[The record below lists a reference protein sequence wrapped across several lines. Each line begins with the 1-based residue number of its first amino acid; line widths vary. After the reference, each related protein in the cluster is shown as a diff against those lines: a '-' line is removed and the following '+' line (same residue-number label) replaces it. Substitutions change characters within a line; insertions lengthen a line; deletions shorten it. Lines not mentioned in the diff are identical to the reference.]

1 MALIFFITSL
11 DSDVYILWK
20 GRWDDLAHPICHG
33 FFLENRKN
41 RIFAVL
47 LMTMATEIDYSA
59 RAHEVLKQFWGY
71 DRFRPLQEDIILS
84 VLEGRDTLALLP
96 TGGGKSICFQV
107 PALVKGGLCVVV
119 SPLIALM
126 KDQVEHLR
134 DRRIKAGAIF
144 SGMRQSEIQA
154 TIDNCLFDPEYRF
167 LYVSPERLQ
176 TESFRVNFARM
187 PVTMI
192 AVDEAHCISQWG
204 YDFRPPYL
212 EIAQIRKVFPKAPV
226 LALTATATPEVVKD
240 IQARLDFKTE
250 NVFQKS
256 FKRGNLTYFVV
267 NEEDKLSR
275 MLRIMDRYP
284 GSGIVYVRNRRRT
297 AETAEFLRNHGVSA
311 DHYHAGL
318 DPRER
323 DRKQQRWMKGET
335 RVMVA
340 TNAFGMGIDKPDV
353 RFVVHIDL
361 PDTLEAYFQEAGR
374 GGRDEQPAVA
384 ILLYDHNDIAQL
396 KRNFTFTFPE
406 LDRVREV
413 YRELCQGY
421 HIEIGNGQGKVFP
434 FSMEEHA
441 RTVKMNATQY
451 FSALKLLQNIGVIL
465 VSEHLRDKSQL
476 QFRLDGDQLLRYQ
489 KEKPEFEPLI
499 TAILRSYTGVFTQ
512 YTDIDEQILANRL
525 ETTEESVVEQL
536 KTLRGEKILSYQPLS
551 NIPLLVFLKDR
562 IDERYLYFD
571 KKIYDFRKEKAEE
584 RLAAVENY
592 VKTDNVC
599 RSQLLL
605 QYFGEWDSTPCG
617 GCDVCRRNRIHQ
629 VRNRDFERISEEVKA
644 LERLQKSPKE
654 ILAELSKRYEEPQ
667 IVSVMRWL
675 ADENFR

>member
-1 MALIFFITSL
+1 MMTNE
-11 DSDVYILWK
+11 DVF
-20 GRWDDLAHPICHG
+20 RQ
-33 FFLENRKN
+33 R
-41 RIFAVL
+41 
-47 LMTMATEIDYSA
+47 A
-59 RAHEVLKQFWGY
+59 RAVLKQHWGY
-71 DRFRPLQEDIILS
+71 DSFRPLQEDIILS

-107 PALVKGGLCVVV
+107 PALVKGGLCIVI

-134 DRRIKAGAIF
+134 ARHIKAGAIY
-144 SGMRQSEIQA
+144 SGMRVNEIQA

-176 TESFRVNFARM
+176 TENFKVNFERM
-187 PVTMI
+187 PVSMI

-212 EIAQIRKVFPKAPV
+212 EIAKIRKIFPEVPV

-240 IQARLDFKTE
+240 IQLRLDFKTE

-256 FKRGNLTYFVV
+256 FKRANLTYFVV
-267 NEEDKLSR
+267 NEEDKNSR
-275 MLRIMDRYP
+275 MLRIMNRYP
-284 GSGIVYVRNRRRT
+284 GSGIVYVRNRRKT
-297 AETAEFLRNHGVSA
+297 AETAEFLRNNCISA

-323 DRKQQRWMKGET
+323 DRKQQSWMKGET
-335 RVMVA
+335 RVMVS

-353 RFVVHIDL
+353 RFVVHLDL

-374 GGRDEQPAVA
+374 AGRDEQPAVA
-384 ILLYDHNDIAQL
+384 ILLYDNYDIAQL

-413 YRELCQGY
+413 YRELCQSH
-421 HIEIGNGQGKVFP
+421 HIELGSGQGKTFP
-434 FSMEEHA
+434 FSMEAHA
-441 RTVKMNATQY
+441 NAVKMNATQY
-451 FSALKLLQNIGVIL
+451 FNALKLLNNIGVIL
-465 VSEHLRDKSQL
+465 ISEHLREKSEL
-476 QFRLDGDQLLRYQ
+476 QFRINGDQLLKFQ

-499 TAILRSYTGVFTQ
+499 TTILRSYSGVFTQ
-512 YTDIDEQILANRL
+512 FADIDEQLLATRL
-525 ETTEESVVEQL
+525 ETTEETVVEQL
-536 KTLRGEKILSYQPLS
+536 KTLRGEKILSYQPQS
-551 NIPLLVFLKDR
+551 NIPLIIFLKDR
-562 IDERYLYFD
+562 IDEKYLYFD

-592 VKTDNVC
+592 VKCDNVC

-617 GCDVCRRNRIHQ
+617 ECDVCRRNKIQR
-629 VRNRDFERISEEVKA
+629 VKNSDFELISKEIKE
-644 LERLQKSPKE
+644 LQQQNMDPKQ

-667 IVSVMRWL
+667 IVKVMRWL
-675 ADENFR
+675 ADNNTL

>member
-1 MALIFFITSL
+1 MMTNE
-11 DSDVYILWK
+11 DVF
-20 GRWDDLAHPICHG
+20 RQ
-33 FFLENRKN
+33 R
-41 RIFAVL
+41 
-47 LMTMATEIDYSA
+47 A
-59 RAHEVLKQFWGY
+59 RAVLKQHWGY
-71 DRFRPLQEDIILS
+71 DSFRPLQEDIILS

-107 PALVKGGLCVVV
+107 PALVKGGLCIVI

-134 DRRIKAGAIF
+134 ARHIKAGAIY
-144 SGMRQSEIQA
+144 SGMRVSEIQA

-176 TESFRVNFARM
+176 TENFKVNFERM
-187 PVTMI
+187 PVSMI

-212 EIAQIRKVFPKAPV
+212 EIAKIRKIFPEVPV

-240 IQARLDFKTE
+240 IQLRLDFKTE

-256 FKRGNLTYFVV
+256 FKRANLTYFVV
-267 NEEDKLSR
+267 NEEDKNSR
-275 MLRIMDRYP
+275 MLRIMNRYL
-284 GSGIVYVRNRRRT
+284 GSGIVYVRNRRKT
-297 AETAEFLRNHGVSA
+297 AETADFLRNNGISA

-323 DRKQQRWMKGET
+323 DRKQQSWMKGET
-335 RVMVA
+335 RVMVS

-353 RFVVHIDL
+353 RFVVHLDL

-374 GGRDEQPAVA
+374 AGRDEQPAVA
-384 ILLYDHNDIAQL
+384 ILLYDNYDIAQL

-413 YRELCQGY
+413 YRELCQSH
-421 HIEIGNGQGKVFP
+421 HIELGSGQGKTFP
-434 FSMEEHA
+434 FSMEAHA
-441 RTVKMNATQY
+441 NAVKMNATQY
-451 FSALKLLQNIGVIL
+451 FNALKLLNNIGVIL
-465 VSEHLRDKSQL
+465 ISEHLREKSEL
-476 QFRLDGDQLLRYQ
+476 QFRINGDQLLKFQ

-499 TAILRSYTGVFTQ
+499 TTILRSYSGVFTQ
-512 YTDIDEQILANRL
+512 FADIDEQLLATRL
-525 ETTEESVVEQL
+525 ETTEETVVEQL
-536 KTLRGEKILSYQPLS
+536 KTLRGEKILSYQPQS
-551 NIPLLVFLKDR
+551 NIPLIIFLKDR
-562 IDERYLYFD
+562 IDEKYLYFD

-592 VKTDNVC
+592 VKCDNVC

-617 GCDVCRRNRIHQ
+617 ECDVCRRNKIQR
-629 VRNRDFERISEEVKA
+629 VKNSDFELISKEIKE
-644 LERLQKSPKE
+644 LQQQNMDPKQ

-667 IVSVMRWL
+667 IVKVMRWL
-675 ADENFR
+675 ADNNTL

>member
-1 MALIFFITSL
+1 MMTNE
-11 DSDVYILWK
+11 DVF
-20 GRWDDLAHPICHG
+20 RQRA
-33 FFLENRKN
+33 
-41 RIFAVL
+41 
-47 LMTMATEIDYSA
+47 SA
-59 RAHEVLKQFWGY
+59 VLKQHWGY
-71 DRFRPLQEDIILS
+71 DNFRPLQEDIILS

-107 PALVKGGLCVVV
+107 PALVKGGLCIVI

-134 DRRIKAGAIF
+134 ARHIKAGAIY
-144 SGMRQSEIQA
+144 SGMRVNEIQA

-176 TESFRVNFARM
+176 TENFKVNFERM
-187 PVTMI
+187 PVSMI

-212 EIAQIRKVFPKAPV
+212 EIAKIRKIFPEVPV

-240 IQARLDFKTE
+240 IQLRLDFKTE

-256 FKRGNLTYFVV
+256 FKRANLTYFVV
-267 NEEDKLSR
+267 NEEDKNSR
-275 MLRIMDRYP
+275 MLRIMNRYP
-284 GSGIVYVRNRRRT
+284 GSGIVYVRNRRKT
-297 AETAEFLRNHGVSA
+297 AETAEFLRNNGISA

-323 DRKQQRWMKGET
+323 DRKQQSWMKGET
-335 RVMVA
+335 RVMVS

-353 RFVVHIDL
+353 RFVVHLDL

-374 GGRDEQPAVA
+374 AGRDEQPAVA
-384 ILLYDHNDIAQL
+384 ILLYDNYDIAQL

-413 YRELCQGY
+413 YRELCQSH
-421 HIEIGNGQGKVFP
+421 HIELGSGQGKTFP
-434 FSMEEHA
+434 FSMEAHA
-441 RTVKMNATQY
+441 NAVKMNATQY
-451 FSALKLLQNIGVIL
+451 FNALKLLNNIGVIL
-465 VSEHLRDKSQL
+465 ISEHLREKSEL
-476 QFRLDGDQLLRYQ
+476 QFRINGDQLLKFQ

-499 TAILRSYTGVFTQ
+499 TTILRSYSGVFSQ
-512 YTDIDEQILANRL
+512 FADIDEQLLATRL
-525 ETTEESVVEQL
+525 ETTEETVVEQL
-536 KTLRGEKILSYQPLS
+536 KTLRGEKILSYQPQS
-551 NIPLLVFLKDR
+551 NIPLIIFLKDR
-562 IDERYLYFD
+562 IDEKYLYFD

-592 VKTDNVC
+592 VKCDNVC

-617 GCDVCRRNRIHQ
+617 ECDVCRRNKIQR
-629 VRNRDFERISEEVKA
+629 VKNSDFELISKEIKE
-644 LERLQKSPKE
+644 LQQQNMDPKQ

-667 IVSVMRWL
+667 IVKVMRWL
-675 ADENFR
+675 ADNNTL

>member
-1 MALIFFITSL
+1 M
-11 DSDVYILWK
+11 SDY
-20 GRWDDLAHPICHG
+20 R
-33 FFLENRKN
+33 ER
-41 RIFAVL
+41 
-47 LMTMATEIDYSA
+47 A
-59 RAHEVLKQFWGY
+59 RNILKQYWGY
-71 DRFRPLQEDIILS
+71 DSFRPLQEDIILS

-107 PALVKGGLCVVV
+107 PALVKCGLCIVI

-134 DRRIKAGAIF
+134 ARHIKAGAIY
-144 SGMRQSEIQA
+144 SGMRISEIQA

-176 TESFRVNFARM
+176 TENFKVNFERM
-187 PVTMI
+187 PISMI

-212 EIAQIRKVFPKAPV
+212 EIAQIRKIFPEVPV

-240 IQARLDFKTE
+240 IQLRLDFKTE

-256 FKRGNLTYFVV
+256 FKRSNLTYFVV
-267 NEEDKLSR
+267 NEEDKNSR
-275 MLRIMDRYP
+275 MLRIMNRYP
-284 GSGIVYVRNRRRT
+284 GSGIVYVRNRKHT
-297 AETAEFLRNHGVSA
+297 AETAEFLRQNGISA
-311 DHYHAGL
+311 DYYHAGL

-323 DRKQQRWMKGET
+323 DRKQQSWMRGET
-335 RVMVA
+335 RVMVS

-374 GGRDEQPAVA
+374 AGRDEKPSVA
-384 ILLYDHNDIAQL
+384 ILLYDNYDVAQL

-413 YRELCQGY
+413 YRELCQFF
-421 HIEIGNGQGKVFP
+421 HIELGTGQNKVFP

-441 RTVKMNATQY
+441 RTVNMNAAQY
-451 FSALKLLQNIGVIL
+451 FNALKLLNNIGVIL
-465 VSEHLRDKSQL
+465 VSEHLREKSEL
-476 QFRLDGDQLLRYQ
+476 QFRLNGDQLLQFQ
-489 KEKPEFEPLI
+489 KEKPDFEPII
-499 TAILRSYTGVFTQ
+499 TTILRSYTGVFNQ
-512 YTDIDEQILANRL
+512 YTNIDERLLANRL
-525 ETTEESVVEQL
+525 DISEEVVVEQL
-536 KTLRGEKILSYQPLS
+536 KQLRTEKILSDQPQS
-551 NIPLLVFLKDR
+551 NIPLIVFLKDR
-562 IDERYLYFD
+562 IDEKYLYFD

-617 GCDVCRRNRIHQ
+617 ECDVCRRNEIHR
-629 VRNRDFERISEEVKA
+629 VRNTDFELISREIQD
-644 LERLQKSPKE
+644 LQQQGKNPKE
-654 ILAELSKRYEEPQ
+654 ILSELSKKYEEPQ
-667 IVSVMRWL
+667 IVKVMRFL
-675 ADENFR
+675 ADQK

>member
-1 MALIFFITSL
+1 MMTNE
-11 DSDVYILWK
+11 DVF
-20 GRWDDLAHPICHG
+20 RQ
-33 FFLENRKN
+33 R
-41 RIFAVL
+41 
-47 LMTMATEIDYSA
+47 A
-59 RAHEVLKQFWGY
+59 RAVLKQHWGY
-71 DRFRPLQEDIILS
+71 DSFRPLQEDIILS

-107 PALVKGGLCVVV
+107 PALVKGGLCIVI

-134 DRRIKAGAIF
+134 ARHIKAGAIY
-144 SGMRQSEIQA
+144 SGMRVSEIQA

-176 TESFRVNFARM
+176 TENFKVNFERM
-187 PVTMI
+187 PVSMI

-212 EIAQIRKVFPKAPV
+212 EIAKIRKIFPEVPV

-240 IQARLDFKTE
+240 IQLRLDFKTE

-256 FKRGNLTYFVV
+256 FKRANLTYFVV
-267 NEEDKLSR
+267 NEEDKNSR
-275 MLRIMDRYP
+275 MLRIMNRYP
-284 GSGIVYVRNRRRT
+284 GSGIVYVRNRRKT
-297 AETAEFLRNHGVSA
+297 AETAEFLRNNGISA

-323 DRKQQRWMKGET
+323 DRKQQSWMKGET
-335 RVMVA
+335 RVMVS

-353 RFVVHIDL
+353 RFVVHLDL

-374 GGRDEQPAVA
+374 AGRDEQPAVA
-384 ILLYDHNDIAQL
+384 ILLYDNYDIAQL

-413 YRELCQGY
+413 YRELCQSH
-421 HIEIGNGQGKVFP
+421 HIELGSGQGKTFP
-434 FSMEEHA
+434 FSMEAHA
-441 RTVKMNATQY
+441 NAVKMNATQY
-451 FSALKLLQNIGVIL
+451 FNALKLLNNIGVIL
-465 VSEHLRDKSQL
+465 ISEHLREKSEL
-476 QFRLDGDQLLRYQ
+476 QFRINGDQLLKFQ

-499 TAILRSYTGVFTQ
+499 TTILRSYSGVFTQ
-512 YTDIDEQILANRL
+512 FADIDEQLLATRL
-525 ETTEESVVEQL
+525 ETTEETVVEQL
-536 KTLRGEKILSYQPLS
+536 KNLRGEKILSYQPQS
-551 NIPLLVFLKDR
+551 NIPLIIFLKDR
-562 IDERYLYFD
+562 IDEKYLYFD

-592 VKTDNVC
+592 VKCDNVC

-617 GCDVCRRNRIHQ
+617 ECDVCRRNKIQR
-629 VRNRDFERISEEVKA
+629 VKNSDFELISKEIKE
-644 LERLQKSPKE
+644 LQQQNMDPKQ

-667 IVSVMRWL
+667 IVKVMRWL
-675 ADENFR
+675 ADNNTL

>member
-1 MALIFFITSL
+1 MMTNE
-11 DSDVYILWK
+11 DVF
-20 GRWDDLAHPICHG
+20 RQ
-33 FFLENRKN
+33 R
-41 RIFAVL
+41 
-47 LMTMATEIDYSA
+47 A
-59 RAHEVLKQFWGY
+59 RAVLKQHWGY
-71 DRFRPLQEDIILS
+71 DSFRPLQEDIILS

-107 PALVKGGLCVVV
+107 PALVKGGLCIVI

-134 DRRIKAGAIF
+134 ARHIKAGAIY
-144 SGMRQSEIQA
+144 SGMRVNEIQA

-176 TESFRVNFARM
+176 TDNFKVNFERM
-187 PVTMI
+187 PVSMI

-212 EIAQIRKVFPKAPV
+212 EIAKIRKIFPEVPV

-240 IQARLDFKTE
+240 IQLRLDFKTE

-256 FKRGNLTYFVV
+256 FKRANLTYFVV
-267 NEEDKLSR
+267 NEEDKNSR
-275 MLRIMDRYP
+275 MLRIMNRYP
-284 GSGIVYVRNRRRT
+284 GSGIVYVRNRRKT
-297 AETAEFLRNHGVSA
+297 AETAEFLRNNGISA

-323 DRKQQRWMKGET
+323 DRKQQSWMKGET
-335 RVMVA
+335 RVMVS

-353 RFVVHIDL
+353 RFVVHLDL

-374 GGRDEQPAVA
+374 AGRDEQPAVA
-384 ILLYDHNDIAQL
+384 ILLYDNYDIAQL

-413 YRELCQGY
+413 YRELCQSH
-421 HIEIGNGQGKVFP
+421 HIELGSGQGKTFP
-434 FSMEEHA
+434 FSMEAHA
-441 RTVKMNATQY
+441 NAVKMNATQY
-451 FSALKLLQNIGVIL
+451 FNALKLLNNIGVIL
-465 VSEHLRDKSQL
+465 ISEHLREKSEL
-476 QFRLDGDQLLRYQ
+476 QFRINGDQLLKFQ

-499 TAILRSYTGVFTQ
+499 TTILRSYSGVFTQ
-512 YTDIDEQILANRL
+512 FADIDEQLLATRL
-525 ETTEESVVEQL
+525 ETTEETVVEQL
-536 KTLRGEKILSYQPLS
+536 KTLRGEKILSYQPQS
-551 NIPLLVFLKDR
+551 NIPLIIFLKDR
-562 IDERYLYFD
+562 IDEKYLYFD

-592 VKTDNVC
+592 VKCDNVC

-617 GCDVCRRNRIHQ
+617 ECDVCRRNKIQR
-629 VRNRDFERISEEVKA
+629 VKNSDFELISKEIKE
-644 LERLQKSPKE
+644 LQQQNMDPKQ

-667 IVSVMRWL
+667 IVKVMRWL
-675 ADENFR
+675 ADNNTL

>member
-1 MALIFFITSL
+1 MN
-11 DSDVYILWK
+11 DYIQK
-20 GRWDDLAHPICHG
+20 
-33 FFLENRKN
+33 
-41 RIFAVL
+41 
-47 LMTMATEIDYSA
+47 S
-59 RAHEVLKQFWGY
+59 RAVLKQYWGY
-71 DRFRPLQEDIILS
+71 DSFRPLQEDIILS

-107 PALVKGGLCVVV
+107 PALVKGGLCIVI

-134 DRRIKAGAIF
+134 DRHIKAGAIY
-144 SGMRQSEIQA
+144 SGMRVSEIQA

-176 TESFRVNFARM
+176 TESFKVNFERM
-187 PVTMI
+187 PVSMI

-212 EIAQIRKVFPKAPV
+212 EIAKIRKVFPKVPV

-240 IQARLDFKTE
+240 IQLRLDFKAE

-256 FKRGNLTYFVV
+256 FKRSNLTYFVV
-267 NEEDKLSR
+267 NEEDKNSR
-275 MLRIMDRYP
+275 MLRIMNRYP
-284 GSGIVYVRNRRRT
+284 GSGIVYVRNRRKT
-297 AETAEFLRNHGVSA
+297 AETAEFLRNNGISA

-323 DRKQQRWMKGET
+323 DRKQQSWMKGET
-335 RVMVA
+335 RVMVS

-374 GGRDEQPAVA
+374 AGRDEKAAVA

-413 YRELCQGY
+413 YRELCQSY
-421 HIEIGNGQGKVFP
+421 HIELGTGQGKIYP
-434 FSMEEHA
+434 FSMDEHA

-465 VSEHLRDKSQL
+465 ISEHLREKSQIL
-476 QFRLDGDQLLRYQ
+476 FLLNGDQLLKYQ
-489 KEKPEFEPLI
+489 KGKPDFEPLI
-499 TAILRSYTGVFTQ
+499 TVILRSYSGVFSQ
-512 YTDIDEQILANRL
+512 YTDIDERLIANRL
-525 ETTEESVVEQL
+525 ETTEEAVVEQL
-536 KTLRGEKILSYQPLS
+536 KALRSEKILSYQPLS

-562 IDERYLYFD
+562 IDEKYLYFD

-592 VKTDNVC
+592 VKCDNVC

-617 GCDVCRRNRIHQ
+617 ECDVCRRNQI
-629 VRNRDFERISEEVKA
+629 ERI
-644 LERLQKSPKE
+644 RNKSFELISNEIKDLRQQGMTPKE
-654 ILAELSKRYEEPQ
+654 MLSELSKRYEEPQ
-667 IVSVMRWL
+667 IVAVMRWL
-675 ADENFR
+675 ADNGQ

>member
-1 MALIFFITSL
+1 MMTNE
-11 DSDVYILWK
+11 DVF
-20 GRWDDLAHPICHG
+20 RQ
-33 FFLENRKN
+33 R
-41 RIFAVL
+41 
-47 LMTMATEIDYSA
+47 A
-59 RAHEVLKQFWGY
+59 RAVLKQHWGY
-71 DRFRPLQEDIILS
+71 DSFRPLQEDIILS

-107 PALVKGGLCVVV
+107 PALVKGGLCIVI

-134 DRRIKAGAIF
+134 ARHIKAGAIY
-144 SGMRQSEIQA
+144 SGMRVSEIQA

-176 TESFRVNFARM
+176 TENFKVNFERM
-187 PVTMI
+187 PVSMI

-212 EIAQIRKVFPKAPV
+212 EIAKIRKIFPEVPV

-240 IQARLDFKTE
+240 IQLRLDFKTE

-256 FKRGNLTYFVV
+256 FKRANLTYFVV
-267 NEEDKLSR
+267 NEEDKNSR
-275 MLRIMDRYP
+275 MLRIMNRYP
-284 GSGIVYVRNRRRT
+284 GSGIVYVRNRRKT
-297 AETAEFLRNHGVSA
+297 AETAEFLRNNGISA

-323 DRKQQRWMKGET
+323 DRKQQSWMKGET
-335 RVMVA
+335 RVMVS

-353 RFVVHIDL
+353 RFVVHLDL

-374 GGRDEQPAVA
+374 AGRDEQPAVA
-384 ILLYDHNDIAQL
+384 ILLYDNYDIAQL

-413 YRELCQGY
+413 YRELCQSH
-421 HIEIGNGQGKVFP
+421 HIELGTGQGKTFP
-434 FSMEEHA
+434 FSMEAHA
-441 RTVKMNATQY
+441 NAVKMNATQY
-451 FSALKLLQNIGVIL
+451 FNALKLLNNIGVIL
-465 VSEHLRDKSQL
+465 ISEHLREKSEL
-476 QFRLDGDQLLRYQ
+476 QFRINGDQLLKFQ

-499 TAILRSYTGVFTQ
+499 TTILRSYSGVFTQ
-512 YTDIDEQILANRL
+512 FADIDEQLLATRL
-525 ETTEESVVEQL
+525 KTTEETVVEQL
-536 KTLRGEKILSYQPLS
+536 KTLRGEKILSYQPQS
-551 NIPLLVFLKDR
+551 NIPLIIFLKDR
-562 IDERYLYFD
+562 IDEKYLYFD

-592 VKTDNVC
+592 VKCDNVC

-617 GCDVCRRNRIHQ
+617 ECDVCRRNKIQR
-629 VRNRDFERISEEVKA
+629 VKNSDFKLISKEIKE
-644 LERLQKSPKE
+644 LQQQNMNPKQ

-667 IVSVMRWL
+667 IVKVMRWL
-675 ADENFR
+675 ADNNTL

>member
-1 MALIFFITSL
+1 MDT
-11 DSDVYILWK
+11 
-20 GRWDDLAHPICHG
+20 
-33 FFLENRKN
+33 ENDFRT
-41 RIFAVL
+41 R
-47 LMTMATEIDYSA
+47 A
-59 RAHEVLKQFWGY
+59 RTILKQYWGY

-107 PALVKGGLCVVV
+107 PALVKGGLCIVI

-134 DRRIKAGAIF
+134 ARHIKAGAIY
-144 SGMRQSEIQA
+144 SGMRVSEIQA
-154 TIDNCLFDPEYRF
+154 TIDNVLFDPEYRF

-176 TESFRVNFARM
+176 TESFKANFERM
-187 PVTMI
+187 PVSMI

-212 EIAQIRKVFPKAPV
+212 EIAQIRKIFPQVPI

-240 IQARLDFKTE
+240 IQFRLEFKTE

-256 FKRGNLTYFVV
+256 FKRSNLTYFVV
-267 NEEDKLSR
+267 NEEDKNSR
-275 MLRIMDRYP
+275 MLRIMSRYP
-284 GSGIVYVRNRRRT
+284 GSGIVYVRNRKKT
-297 AETAEFLRNHGVSA
+297 AETAEFLCQNGISA
-311 DHYHAGL
+311 DYYHAGL

-323 DRKQQRWMKGET
+323 DRKQQSWMKGET
-335 RVMVA
+335 RVMVS

-361 PDTLEAYFQEAGR
+361 PDTLEAFFQEAGR
-374 GGRDEQPAVA
+374 AGRDEQPAVA
-384 ILLYDHNDIAQL
+384 ILLYDNYDLAQL

-413 YRELCQGY
+413 YRELCQSF
-421 HIEIGNGQGKVFP
+421 HIELGTGQNKVFP

-441 RTVKMNATQY
+441 RAVQMNATQY
-451 FSALKLLQNIGVIL
+451 FSALKLLNNIGVIL
-465 VSEHLRDKSQL
+465 VSEHLREKSEL
-476 QFRLDGDQLLRYQ
+476 QILLNGDQLLKYY
-489 KEKPEFEPLI
+489 KEKPYYEPLI
-499 TAILRSYTGVFTQ
+499 TTILRSYSGVFSQ
-512 YTDIDEQILANRL
+512 FTDIDERLLAIRL
-525 ETTEESVVEQL
+525 ETTEKAVVEQL
-536 KTLRGEKILSYQPLS
+536 KALRSEKVLSYQPQS
-551 NIPLLVFLKDR
+551 NIPLIVFLKDR
-562 IDERYLYFD
+562 IDEKYLYFD

-605 QYFGEWDSTPCG
+605 QYFGEWDSSPCG
-617 GCDVCRRNRIHQ
+617 GCDVCRRNQIHRIKNKTFDQ
-629 VRNRDFERISEEVKA
+629 ISKEVKS
-644 LERLQKSPKE
+644 LQQKGYTPKE
-654 ILAELSKRYEEPQ
+654 ILTELSKRYEEPQ
-667 IVSVMRWL
+667 IVEVMRFL
-675 ADENFR
+675 NDQK

>member
-1 MALIFFITSL
+1 MN
-11 DSDVYILWK
+11 D
-20 GRWDDLAHPICHG
+20 
-33 FFLENRKN
+33 NRQ
-41 RIFAVL
+41 R
-47 LMTMATEIDYSA
+47 A
-59 RAHEVLKQFWGY
+59 RATLKEYWGY
-71 DRFRPLQEDIILS
+71 DSFRPLQEEIILS

-107 PALVKGGLCVVV
+107 PALVKGGLCIVV

-134 DRRIKAGAIF
+134 DRNIKAGAIY
-144 SGMRQSEIQA
+144 SGMRVSEIQA

-176 TESFRVNFARM
+176 TESFKVNFERM
-187 PVTMI
+187 PVSMI

-212 EIAQIRKVFPKAPV
+212 EIAKIRKVFPQVPV

-240 IQARLDFKTE
+240 IQLRLEFKTE

-256 FKRGNLTYFVV
+256 FKRANLTYFVV
-267 NEEDKLSR
+267 NEEDKNSR
-275 MLRIMDRYP
+275 MLRIMSRYP
-284 GSGIVYVRNRRRT
+284 GSGIVYVRNRKKT
-297 AETAEFLRNHGVSA
+297 AETADYLRQNGISA

-323 DRKQQRWMKGET
+323 DRKQQSWMKGET
-335 RVMVA
+335 RVMVS

-353 RFVVHIDL
+353 RFVVHLDL

-374 GGRDEQPAVA
+374 AGRDEQPAVA
-384 ILLYDHNDIAQL
+384 ILLYDNYDIAQL

-413 YRELCQGY
+413 YRELCQSH
-421 HIEIGNGQGKVFP
+421 HIELGTGQGKVFP

-441 RTVKMNATQY
+441 RAVQMNATQY
-451 FSALKLLQNIGVIL
+451 FNALKLLNNIGVIL
-465 VSEHLRDKSQL
+465 VSEHLREKSEL
-476 QFRLDGDQLLRYQ
+476 QFTLTGDQLLRYQ
-489 KEKPEFEPLI
+489 KENPAYEPLI
-499 TAILRSYTGVFTQ
+499 TTILRSYTGVFSQ
-512 YTDIDEQILANRL
+512 FADIDERLIATRL
-525 ETTEESVVEQL
+525 ETTEEAVIEQL
-536 KTLRGEKILSYQPLS
+536 KTLRSEKILSYQPRS

-562 IDERYLYFD
+562 IDEKYLYFD

-584 RLAAVENY
+584 RLEAVENY
-592 VKTDNVC
+592 VKCDNVC

-605 QYFGEWDSTPCG
+605 QYFGEWDSSPCG
-617 GCDVCRRNRIHQ
+617 ECDVCRRNQIQRI
-629 VRNRDFERISEEVKA
+629 RNKSFELISSKIEI
-644 LERLQKSPKE
+644 LQQRGLTQKE
-654 ILAELSKRYEEPQ
+654 ILAELSKEYEELQ
-667 IVSVMRWL
+667 IVAVMRWM
-675 ADENFR
+675 ADR

>member
-1 MALIFFITSL
+1 MMTNE
-11 DSDVYILWK
+11 DVF
-20 GRWDDLAHPICHG
+20 RQ
-33 FFLENRKN
+33 R
-41 RIFAVL
+41 
-47 LMTMATEIDYSA
+47 A
-59 RAHEVLKQFWGY
+59 RAVLKQHWGY
-71 DRFRPLQEDIILS
+71 DSFRPLQEDIILS

-107 PALVKGGLCVVV
+107 PALVKGGLCIVI

-134 DRRIKAGAIF
+134 ARHIKAGAIY
-144 SGMRQSEIQA
+144 SGMRVNEIQA

-176 TESFRVNFARM
+176 TENFKVNFERM
-187 PVTMI
+187 PVSMI

-212 EIAQIRKVFPKAPV
+212 EIAKIRKIFPEVPV

-240 IQARLDFKTE
+240 IQLRLDFKTE

-256 FKRGNLTYFVV
+256 FKRANLTYFVV
-267 NEEDKLSR
+267 NEEDKNSR
-275 MLRIMDRYP
+275 MLRIMNRYP
-284 GSGIVYVRNRRRT
+284 GSGIVYVRNRRKT
-297 AETAEFLRNHGVSA
+297 AETAEFLRNNGISA

-323 DRKQQRWMKGET
+323 DRKQQSWMKGET
-335 RVMVA
+335 RVMVS

-353 RFVVHIDL
+353 RFVVHLDL

-374 GGRDEQPAVA
+374 AGRDEQPAVA
-384 ILLYDHNDIAQL
+384 ILLYDNYDIAQL

-413 YRELCQGY
+413 YRELCQSH
-421 HIEIGNGQGKVFP
+421 HIELGSGQGKTFP
-434 FSMEEHA
+434 FSMEAHA
-441 RTVKMNATQY
+441 NAVKMNATQY
-451 FSALKLLQNIGVIL
+451 FNALKLLNNIGVIL
-465 VSEHLRDKSQL
+465 ISEHLREKSEL
-476 QFRLDGDQLLRYQ
+476 QFRINGDQLLKFQ

-499 TAILRSYTGVFTQ
+499 TTILRSYSGVFTQ
-512 YTDIDEQILANRL
+512 FADIDEQLLATRL
-525 ETTEESVVEQL
+525 ETTEETVVEQL
-536 KTLRGEKILSYQPLS
+536 KTLRGEKILSYQPQS
-551 NIPLLVFLKDR
+551 NIPLIIFLKDR
-562 IDERYLYFD
+562 IDEKYLYFD

-592 VKTDNVC
+592 VKCDNVC

-617 GCDVCRRNRIHQ
+617 ECDVCRRNKIQR
-629 VRNRDFERISEEVKA
+629 VKNSDFELISKEIKE
-644 LERLQKSPKE
+644 LQQQNMDPKQ

-667 IVSVMRWL
+667 IVKVMRWL
-675 ADENFR
+675 ADNNTL

>member
-1 MALIFFITSL
+1 MMTNE
-11 DSDVYILWK
+11 DVF
-20 GRWDDLAHPICHG
+20 RQ
-33 FFLENRKN
+33 R
-41 RIFAVL
+41 
-47 LMTMATEIDYSA
+47 A
-59 RAHEVLKQFWGY
+59 RAVLKQHWGY
-71 DRFRPLQEDIILS
+71 DSFRPLQEDIILS

-107 PALVKGGLCVVV
+107 PALVKGGLCIVI

-134 DRRIKAGAIF
+134 ARHIKAGAIY
-144 SGMRQSEIQA
+144 SGMRVSEIQA

-176 TESFRVNFARM
+176 TENFKVNFERM
-187 PVTMI
+187 PVSMI
-192 AVDEAHCISQWG
+192 AVDEAHCIPQWG

-212 EIAQIRKVFPKAPV
+212 EIAKIRKIFPEVPV

-240 IQARLDFKTE
+240 IQLRLDFKTE

-256 FKRGNLTYFVV
+256 FKRANLTYFVV
-267 NEEDKLSR
+267 NEEDKNSR
-275 MLRIMDRYP
+275 MLRIMNRYP
-284 GSGIVYVRNRRRT
+284 GSGIVYVRNRRKT
-297 AETAEFLRNHGVSA
+297 AETAEFLRNNGISA

-323 DRKQQRWMKGET
+323 DRKQQSWMKGET
-335 RVMVA
+335 RVMVS

-353 RFVVHIDL
+353 RFVVHLDL

-374 GGRDEQPAVA
+374 AGRDEQPAVA
-384 ILLYDHNDIAQL
+384 ILLYDNYDIAQL

-413 YRELCQGY
+413 YRELCQSH
-421 HIEIGNGQGKVFP
+421 HIELGSGQGKTFP
-434 FSMEEHA
+434 FSMEAHA
-441 RTVKMNATQY
+441 NAVKMNATQY
-451 FSALKLLQNIGVIL
+451 FNALKLLNNIGVIL
-465 VSEHLRDKSQL
+465 ISEHLREKSEL
-476 QFRLDGDQLLRYQ
+476 QFRINGDQLLKFQ

-499 TAILRSYTGVFTQ
+499 TTILRSYSGVFTQ
-512 YTDIDEQILANRL
+512 FADIDEQLLATRL
-525 ETTEESVVEQL
+525 ETTEETVVEQL
-536 KTLRGEKILSYQPLS
+536 KTLRGEKILSYQPQS
-551 NIPLLVFLKDR
+551 NIPLIIFLKDR
-562 IDERYLYFD
+562 IDEKYLYFD

-592 VKTDNVC
+592 VKCDNVC

-617 GCDVCRRNRIHQ
+617 ECDVCRRNKIQR
-629 VRNRDFERISEEVKA
+629 VKNSDFELISKEIKE
-644 LERLQKSPKE
+644 LQQQNMDPKQ

-667 IVSVMRWL
+667 IVKVMRWL
-675 ADENFR
+675 ADNNTL

>member
-1 MALIFFITSL
+1 MNDHIQKS
-11 DSDVYILWK
+11 
-20 GRWDDLAHPICHG
+20 
-33 FFLENRKN
+33 
-41 RIFAVL
+41 
-47 LMTMATEIDYSA
+47 
-59 RAHEVLKQFWGY
+59 RAVLKQYWGY
-71 DRFRPLQEDIILS
+71 DNFRPLQEDIILS

-107 PALVKGGLCVVV
+107 PALVKGGLCIVI

-134 DRRIKAGAIF
+134 DRHIKAGAIY
-144 SGMRQSEIQA
+144 SGMRVSEIQA

-176 TESFRVNFARM
+176 TESFKVNFERM
-187 PVTMI
+187 PVSMI

-212 EIAQIRKVFPKAPV
+212 EIAKIRKVFPKVPV

-240 IQARLDFKTE
+240 IQLRLEFKTE

-256 FKRGNLTYFVV
+256 FKRSNLTYFVV
-267 NEEDKLSR
+267 NEEDKNSR
-275 MLRIMDRYP
+275 MLRIMNRYP
-284 GSGIVYVRNRRRT
+284 GSGIVYVRNRRKT
-297 AETAEFLRNHGVSA
+297 AETAEFLRNNGISA

-323 DRKQQRWMKGET
+323 DRKQQSWMKGET
-335 RVMVA
+335 RVMVS

-374 GGRDEQPAVA
+374 AGRDEKAAVA

-413 YRELCQGY
+413 YRELCQSH
-421 HIEIGNGQGKVFP
+421 HIELGTGQGKIFP
-434 FSMEEHA
+434 FSMDEHA

-465 VSEHLRDKSQL
+465 ISEHLREKSQIL
-476 QFRLDGDQLLRYQ
+476 FRLNGDQLLKYQ
-489 KEKPEFEPLI
+489 KEKPNFEPLI
-499 TAILRSYTGVFTQ
+499 TVILRSYSGVFSQ
-512 YTDIDEQILANRL
+512 YTDIDERLIANRL
-525 ETTEESVVEQL
+525 ETTEEAVVEQL
-536 KTLRGEKILSYQPLS
+536 KALRNEKILSYQPLS

-562 IDERYLYFD
+562 IDEKYLYFD

-592 VKTDNVC
+592 VKCDNVC

-617 GCDVCRRNRIHQ
+617 ECDVCRRNQI
-629 VRNRDFERISEEVKA
+629 ERI
-644 LERLQKSPKE
+644 RNKSFELISNEIKDLRQQGMTPKE
-654 ILAELSKRYEEPQ
+654 MLSELSKKFEEPQ
-667 IVSVMRWL
+667 IVAVMRWL
-675 ADENFR
+675 ADNGQ

>member
-1 MALIFFITSL
+1 MNN
-11 DSDVYILWK
+11 
-20 GRWDDLAHPICHG
+20 
-33 FFLENRKN
+33 NRQ
-41 RIFAVL
+41 R
-47 LMTMATEIDYSA
+47 A
-59 RAHEVLKQFWGY
+59 RATLKEYWGY
-71 DRFRPLQEDIILS
+71 DSFRPLQEEIILS

-107 PALVKGGLCVVV
+107 PALVKGGLCIVV

-134 DRRIKAGAIF
+134 DRNIKAGAIY
-144 SGMRQSEIQA
+144 SGMRVSEIQA

-176 TESFRVNFARM
+176 TESFKVNFERM
-187 PVTMI
+187 PVSMI

-212 EIAQIRKVFPKAPV
+212 EIAKIRKVFPQVPV

-240 IQARLDFKTE
+240 IQLRLEFKTE

-256 FKRGNLTYFVV
+256 FKRSNLTYFVV
-267 NEEDKLSR
+267 NEEDKNSR
-275 MLRIMDRYP
+275 MLRIMSRYP
-284 GSGIVYVRNRRRT
+284 GSGIVYVRNRKKT
-297 AETAEFLRNHGVSA
+297 AETADFLRQNGISA

-323 DRKQQRWMKGET
+323 DRKQQSWMKGET
-335 RVMVA
+335 RVMVS

-353 RFVVHIDL
+353 RFVVHLDL

-374 GGRDEQPAVA
+374 AGRDEQPAVA
-384 ILLYDHNDIAQL
+384 ILLYDNYDIAQL
-396 KRNFTFTFPE
+396 NRNFTFTFPE

-413 YRELCQGY
+413 YRELCQSH
-421 HIEIGNGQGKVFP
+421 HIELGTGQGKVFP

-441 RTVKMNATQY
+441 HAVQMNATQY
-451 FSALKLLQNIGVIL
+451 FNALKLLNNIGVIL
-465 VSEHLRDKSQL
+465 VSEHLREKSEL
-476 QFRLDGDQLLRYQ
+476 QFMLTGDQLLRYQ
-489 KEKPEFEPLI
+489 KENPAYEPLI
-499 TAILRSYTGVFTQ
+499 TTILRSYTGVFSQ
-512 YTDIDEQILANRL
+512 FADIDERLIATRL
-525 ETTEESVVEQL
+525 ETTEEAVVEQL
-536 KTLRGEKILSYQPLS
+536 KTLRGEKILSYQPRS

-592 VKTDNVC
+592 VKCDNVC

-617 GCDVCRRNRIHQ
+617 ECDVCRRNQIQR
-629 VRNRDFERISEEVKA
+629 VRNKSFELISNEIKK
-644 LERLQKSPKE
+644 LQQRGLTQKE
-654 ILAELSKRYEEPQ
+654 ILAELSKKYEEPQ
-667 IVSVMRWL
+667 IVAVMRWM
-675 ADENFR
+675 ADR

>member
-1 MALIFFITSL
+1 MNDF
-11 DSDVYILWK
+11 
-20 GRWDDLAHPICHG
+20 RQ
-33 FFLENRKN
+33 N
-41 RIFAVL
+41 
-47 LMTMATEIDYSA
+47 A
-59 RAHEVLKQFWGY
+59 RTVLKQHWGY
-71 DRFRPLQEDIILS
+71 DSFRPLQEDIILS

-107 PALVKGGLCVVV
+107 PALVKGGLCIVI

-134 DRRIKAGAIF
+134 ARHIKAGAIY

-154 TIDNCLFDPEYRF
+154 TIDNCLFDHEYRF

-176 TESFRVNFARM
+176 TEHFKMNFERM
-187 PVTMI
+187 PVSMI

-212 EIAQIRKVFPKAPV
+212 EIAQIRKIFPQVPI

-240 IQARLDFKTE
+240 IQLRLDFKTE

-256 FKRGNLTYFVV
+256 FKRSNLTYFVV
-267 NEEDKLSR
+267 NEEDKNSR
-275 MLRIMDRYP
+275 MLRIMNRYP
-284 GSGIVYVRNRRRT
+284 GSGIVYVRNRKKT
-297 AETAEFLRNHGVSA
+297 AETADFLRNNGISA
-311 DHYHAGL
+311 DYYHAGL

-323 DRKQQRWMKGET
+323 DRKQQSWMKGET
-335 RVMVA
+335 RVMVS

-374 GGRDEQPAVA
+374 AGRDEKPAVA
-384 ILLYDHNDIAQL
+384 ILLYDNYDVAQL

-406 LDRVREV
+406 IDRVREV
-413 YRELCQGY
+413 YRELCQSH
-421 HIEIGNGQGKVFP
+421 HIEIGTGQNKVFP

-441 RTVKMNATQY
+441 RAVKMNAAQY
-451 FSALKLLQNIGVIL
+451 FNALKLLNNIGVIL
-465 VSEHLRDKSQL
+465 VSEHLREKSEL
-476 QFRLDGDQLLRYQ
+476 QFRLTGDQLLKFQ
-489 KEKPEFEPLI
+489 KEKPEYEPLI
-499 TAILRSYTGVFTQ
+499 TTILRSYTGVFSQ
-512 YTDIDEQILANRL
+512 FVNIDEQVLASRL
-525 ETTEESVVEQL
+525 ETSEKSVIEQL
-536 KTLRGEKILSYQPLS
+536 KTLRSEKILSYQPQS
-551 NIPLLVFLKDR
+551 NIPLIVFLKDR
-562 IDERYLYFD
+562 IDEKYLYFD

-617 GCDVCRRNRIHQ
+617 ECDVCRRHQIQRIK
-629 VRNRDFERISEEVKA
+629 NKIFEQISGEVKS
-644 LERLQKSPKE
+644 LQQKSYTPKQ
-654 ILAELSKRYEEPQ
+654 ILTELSKKYEGPQ
-667 IVSVMRWL
+667 IVEVMRFL
-675 ADENFR
+675 ADQR

>member
-1 MALIFFITSL
+1 MNDHIQKS
-11 DSDVYILWK
+11 
-20 GRWDDLAHPICHG
+20 
-33 FFLENRKN
+33 
-41 RIFAVL
+41 
-47 LMTMATEIDYSA
+47 
-59 RAHEVLKQFWGY
+59 RAVLKQYWGY
-71 DRFRPLQEDIILS
+71 DSFRPLQEDIILS
-84 VLEGRDTLALLP
+84 VLEGHDTLALLP

-107 PALVKGGLCVVV
+107 PALVKGGLCIVI

-134 DRRIKAGAIF
+134 DRHIKAGAIY
-144 SGMRQSEIQA
+144 SGMRVSEIEA

-176 TESFRVNFARM
+176 TESFKVNFERM
-187 PVTMI
+187 PVSMI

-212 EIAQIRKVFPKAPV
+212 EIAKIRKVFPKVPV

-240 IQARLDFKTE
+240 IQLRLEFKTE

-256 FKRGNLTYFVV
+256 FKRSNLTYFVV
-267 NEEDKLSR
+267 NEEDKNSR
-275 MLRIMDRYP
+275 MLRIMNRYP
-284 GSGIVYVRNRRRT
+284 GSGIVYVRNRRKT
-297 AETAEFLRNHGVSA
+297 AETAEFLRNNGISA

-323 DRKQQRWMKGET
+323 DRKQQSWMKGET
-335 RVMVA
+335 RVMVS

-374 GGRDEQPAVA
+374 AGRDEKAAVA

-413 YRELCQGY
+413 YRELCQSH
-421 HIEIGNGQGKVFP
+421 HIELGTGQGKIYP
-434 FSMEEHA
+434 FSMDEHA

-465 VSEHLRDKSQL
+465 ISEHLREKSQIL
-476 QFRLDGDQLLRYQ
+476 FQLNGDQLLKYQ
-489 KEKPEFEPLI
+489 KEKPDFEPLI
-499 TAILRSYTGVFTQ
+499 TVILRSYSGVFSQ
-512 YTDIDEQILANRL
+512 YTDIDERLIANRL
-525 ETTEESVVEQL
+525 ETTEEAVVEQL
-536 KTLRGEKILSYQPLS
+536 KTLRSEKILSYQPLS

-562 IDERYLYFD
+562 IDEKYLYFD
-571 KKIYDFRKEKAEE
+571 KKVYDFRKEKAEE

-592 VKTDNVC
+592 VKCDNVC

-617 GCDVCRRNRIHQ
+617 ECDVCRRNQI
-629 VRNRDFERISEEVKA
+629 ERI
-644 LERLQKSPKE
+644 RNKSFELISNEIKDLRQQGMTPKE
-654 ILAELSKRYEEPQ
+654 MLSELSKRYEEPQ
-667 IVSVMRWL
+667 IVAVMRWL
-675 ADENFR
+675 ADNGQ

>member
-1 MALIFFITSL
+1 MMTNE
-11 DSDVYILWK
+11 DV
-20 GRWDDLAHPICHG
+20 
-33 FFLENRKN
+33 
-41 RIFAVL
+41 FAQR
-47 LMTMATEIDYSA
+47 A
-59 RAHEVLKQFWGY
+59 RAVLKQHWGY
-71 DRFRPLQEDIILS
+71 DSFRPLQEDIILS

-107 PALVKGGLCVVV
+107 PALVKGGLCIVI

-134 DRRIKAGAIF
+134 ARHIKAGAIY
-144 SGMRQSEIQA
+144 SGMRVSEIQA

-176 TESFRVNFARM
+176 TENFKVNFERM
-187 PVTMI
+187 PVSMI

-212 EIAQIRKVFPKAPV
+212 EIAKIRKIFPEVPV

-240 IQARLDFKTE
+240 IQLRLDFKTE

-256 FKRGNLTYFVV
+256 FKRANLTYFVV
-267 NEEDKLSR
+267 NEEDKNSR
-275 MLRIMDRYP
+275 MLRIMNRYP
-284 GSGIVYVRNRRRT
+284 GSGIVYVRNRRKT
-297 AETAEFLRNHGVSA
+297 AETAEFLRNNGISA

-323 DRKQQRWMKGET
+323 DRKQQSWMKGET
-335 RVMVA
+335 RVMVS

-353 RFVVHIDL
+353 RFVVHLDL

-374 GGRDEQPAVA
+374 AGRDEQPAVA
-384 ILLYDHNDIAQL
+384 ILLYDNYDIAQL

-413 YRELCQGY
+413 YRELCQSH
-421 HIEIGNGQGKVFP
+421 HIELGSGQGKTFP
-434 FSMEEHA
+434 FSMEAHA
-441 RTVKMNATQY
+441 NAVKMNATQY
-451 FSALKLLQNIGVIL
+451 FNALKLLNNIGVIL
-465 VSEHLRDKSQL
+465 ISEHLREKSEL
-476 QFRLDGDQLLRYQ
+476 QFRINGDQLLKFQ

-499 TAILRSYTGVFTQ
+499 TTILRSYSGVFTQ
-512 YTDIDEQILANRL
+512 FADIDEQLLATRL
-525 ETTEESVVEQL
+525 ETTEETVVEQL
-536 KTLRGEKILSYQPLS
+536 KTLRGEKILSYQPQS
-551 NIPLLVFLKDR
+551 NIPLIIFLKDR
-562 IDERYLYFD
+562 IDEKYLYFD

-592 VKTDNVC
+592 VKCDNVC

-617 GCDVCRRNRIHQ
+617 ECDVCRRNKIQR
-629 VRNRDFERISEEVKA
+629 VKNSDFELISKEIKE
-644 LERLQKSPKE
+644 LQQQNMDPKQ

-667 IVSVMRWL
+667 IVKVMRWL
-675 ADENFR
+675 ADNNTL